1 MTLIRLLNL
10 VVVAALVLAAAYVY
24 NIKFEATLQ
33 AAQVS
38 KLRDDIRREHDKIAA
53 LRAEWSRLDNPDR
66 IQSIASRHLSLRAID
81 ATQFDTFDHLPMR
94 PPEPGSEDQ
103 SDPIA
108 TIIENGGFDGP
119 TGSIGARVRAR

>member
-10 VVVAALVLAAAYVY
+10 MVVAALVLAAAYVY

-33 AAQVS
+33 ATQVS
-38 KLRDDIRREHDKIAA
+38 KLRDDIRREHDAIAA

-66 IQSIASRHLSLRAID
+66 IQRITSRHLPLQQID
-81 ATQFDTFDHLPMR
+81 ATQIDTLDHLPMR
-94 PPEPGSEDQ
+94 PPEPGSDDQ

-108 TIIENGGFDGP
+108 TIIENGAFDGP